1 MLNKKKCLEIMND
14 SRLSEFKIQVL
25 FMISKIPNEKNSTKS
40 NESELYLNTLEVL
53 LIVCNGKKRKYCY

>member
-40 NESELYLNTLEVL
+40 IESELYINTLEVL
-53 LIVCNGKKRKYCY
+53 